1 MQNGDYAKEIFNQLA
16 DLNGRFD
23 QLEGR
28 FDRLEGRFDAVV
40 DLGKHMASTTELTAA
55 MMRETLA
62 RVDRVDV
69 FNDRLDRRISRLENA
84 ERTGKPRDETP
95 E

>member
-1 MQNGDYAKEIFNQLA
+1 MQNGDYAKEIFKQLA
-16 DLNGRFD
+16 ELK
-23 QLEGR
+23 EGQSELR
-28 FDRLEGRFDAVV
+28 QRFDAVL

-69 FNDRLDRRISRLENA
+69 FNDRLDRRISRLENV